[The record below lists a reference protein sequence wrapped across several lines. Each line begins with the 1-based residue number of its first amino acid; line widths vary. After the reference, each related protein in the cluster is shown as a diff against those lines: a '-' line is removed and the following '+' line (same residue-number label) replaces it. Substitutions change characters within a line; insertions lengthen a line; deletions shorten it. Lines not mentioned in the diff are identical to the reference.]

1 MNALTYMEVKEV
13 SRILK
18 KPENRGAEAK
28 VSASIGGTS
37 GYVLIKPDNRE
48 YNRAPVVPCPCH
60 EEAVRFGVALRP
72 SKKEVLFICVRCRDV
87 TVKSS
92 EQYPFMF
99 IKEDDGERQTNVKKK
114 KQTAEILG

>member
-1 MNALTYMEVKEV
+1 MNSLTYVDVREVAK
-13 SRILK
+13 ILK

-28 VSASIGGTS
+28 VNASIGGTS

-60 EEAVRFGVALRP
+60 EEAVRFGVALRS
-72 SKKEVLFICVRCRDV
+72 SKKEVLFICIKCCYV
-87 TVKSS
+87 TVGSS
-92 EQYPFMF
+92 EEYPFMF